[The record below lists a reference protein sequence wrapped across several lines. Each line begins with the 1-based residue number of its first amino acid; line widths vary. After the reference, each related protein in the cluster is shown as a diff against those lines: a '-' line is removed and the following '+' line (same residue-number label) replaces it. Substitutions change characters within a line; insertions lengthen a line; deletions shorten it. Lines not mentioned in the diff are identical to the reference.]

1 MAGELYEVAFYGKI
15 KEGADPQVVKAKVAK
30 LFNADEAKLAQL
42 FSGKRIVIKK
52 NIDASTANKYRV
64 ALDQA
69 GASCEVTPVGG
80 AETAADPAPAQAA
93 SAPPAAAAPPQAPP
107 AQTASPAPATA
118 APAAASAAITADS
131 DPASVYEAK
140 GGGEV
145 APPPQTDPLGITGEQ
160 IDDLSATIA
169 PVGSELQSEYKDE
182 AEPAID
188 LSGLDMAPVGSDIGS
203 GKKEPDPPPPD
214 TSGITMAD

>member
-15 KEGADPQVVKAKVAK
+15 KEGEDAQLVKTKVAK

-52 NIDASTANKYRV
+52 NVDAATANKYRV

-69 GASCEVTPVGG
+69 GAQCEVAPMGG
-80 AETAADPAPAQAA
+80 GEVPAQAA
-93 SAPPAAAAPPQAPP
+93 AAATEPAASPTEP
-107 AQTASPAPATA
+107 AQA
-118 APAAASAAITADS
+118 APAAPSQSASAPITAAS

-145 APPPQTDPLGITGEQ
+145 APPPQTDPLGITGDQ
-160 IDDLSATIA
+160 IDDLAASIA
-169 PVGSELQSEYKDE
+169 PVGSELQSEYKND

-188 LSGLDMAPVGSDIGS
+188 LSGLDMAPVGSDIGT